1 MRIAFVAL
9 NAPGHLNPTTA
20 LARQLQSRN
29 HEVVVISLPDAEPYV
44 CAAGLEFFP
53 YCEEAFLAADSG
65 KEIRRRLSVVQGLDG
80 VRLIVESVAF
90 MLEAVLGSL
99 PAALEQTQAK
109 SRRRMLRPTGPL
121 SLPI

>member
-29 HEVVVISLPDAEPYV
+29 HEVVIISLPDAEPYV
-44 CAAGLEFFP
+44 CAAGLAFLP

-65 KEIRRRLSVVQGLDG
+65 KENQT
-80 VRLIVESVAF
+80 
-90 MLEAVLGSL
+90 
-99 PAALEQTQAK
+99 PAEH
-109 SRRRMLRPTGPL
+109 LRCF
-121 SLPI
+121 